1 LIRSIWKN
9 DPAYPALLREIPDPP
24 ERLYAE
30 GKDPDQGPVIA
41 VVGSRRA
48 SRYGLQV
55 AHWLA
60 AELASN
66 GLTVV
71 SGLAR
76 GIDAAAHR
84 GALSV
89 GGSTIAVMG
98 CGLDIC
104 YPAGHRSLFNQIAEQ
119 GCLISEHRAGTP
131 PLAHHFPVRNRIIA
145 GISLGVVIV
154 EGVPNGGAMITAR
167 LAMEF
172 GREVFAVPGAVHS
185 TGSLGPH
192 LLIRDGARLA
202 GCAAQILED
211 LGISSVSRPGQERP
225 ALHPDEQ
232 RLMEGL
238 QAEPELLDVIARRVR
253 MPPSTATAI
262 LIKLEMKSM
271 VTRYPG
277 GRYSRSVGAAL
288 TR

>member
-1 LIRSIWKN
+1 MIRSLWKS

-24 ERLYAE
+24 TRLYVA
-30 GKDPDQGPVIA
+30 GKDPEQGPVLAI
-41 VVGSRRA
+41 VGSRRA
-48 SRYGLQV
+48 SRYGLEV

-60 AELASN
+60 AELASD

-89 GGSTIAVMG
+89 GGSTVAVMG

-104 YPAGHRSLFNQIAEQ
+104 YPANHRSLFNKIAEQ
-119 GCLISEHRAGTP
+119 GSLISEHQAGTP
-131 PLAHHFPVRNRIIA
+131 PLAFHFPVRNRIIA
-145 GISLGVVIV
+145 GMSLGVVIV
-154 EGVPNGGAMITAR
+154 EGVPTGGAMITAR
-167 LAMEF
+167 LAMEY
-172 GREVFAVPGAVHS
+172 GREVFAVPGAVQS

-202 GCAAQILED
+202 GSAAQILED
-211 LGISSVSRPGQERP
+211 LGISSAPRP
-225 ALHPDEQ
+225 APGAPSLHPDEQ
-232 RLMEGL
+232 RLMECL
-238 QAEPELLDVIARRVR
+238 QAEPVLLDVIARRVR

-262 LIKLEMKSM
+262 LVKLEMKSLAS
-271 VTRYPG
+271 RYPG
-277 GRYSRSVGAAL
+277 GRYSRSVGTAFN
-288 TR
+288 